1 MTKQVRKK
9 AGIGGIAPA
18 LIAAAGL
25 ALAVPTAG
33 LAVGGAENSGAG
45 SAEAGFA
52 PFTPATVDP
61 QLAQRVT
68 ASVAARGQAI
78 RFTPASNQSAQD
90 RTFTVAVRVD
100 DATARAISIRSAG
113 ALAAGSPGLGS
124 NLSAVAAEG
133 SFKLAPTRYNLGVAR
148 GYRGFAKAP
157 VAAKPESSSS
167 LAVLGL
173 NKAGLLDLADFK
185 PAEGSAVDKPS
196 RFQPRIALE
205 AEKGTTGRSR
215 GTLEALGEQTV
226 DVGGAY
232 RITGNLDV
240 TAGVRLS
247 QDRDRIAPLTDSVQD
262 SQAVYVGTQFR
273 F

>member
-1 MTKQVRKK
+1 MTKRSRNK

-18 LIAAAGL
+18 LLAAAGL
-25 ALAVPTAG
+25 AVAIPTAG
-33 LAVGGAENSGAG
+33 LAVSGIENS
-45 SAEAGFA
+45 SAASSGLAFA

-61 QLAQRVT
+61 QLARRVS
-68 ASVAARGQAI
+68 ASVEARGQAI
-78 RFTPASNQSAQD
+78 RFTPASKQSAQD

-100 DATARAISIRSAG
+100 DATARAISLR
-113 ALAAGSPGLGS
+113 AAGSGVTSLPGLGAP
-124 NLSAVAAEG
+124 LLGAAGEG

-148 GYRGFAKAP
+148 GYRGFAKVP
-157 VAAKPESSSS
+157 TSSKPDSGTSTAA
-167 LAVLGL
+167 LGL
-173 NKAGLLDLADFK
+173 NKIGLLDLADFK
-185 PAEGSAVDKPS
+185 PKEGVAEKPS

-215 GTLEALGEQTV
+215 GTLESLGEQTV
-226 DVGGAY
+226 DLGGAY

>member
-1 MTKQVRKK
+1 MKARSRNK
-9 AGIGGIAPA
+9 AGIGGIAPGLFA
-18 LIAAAGL
+18 VAGL
-25 ALAVPTAG
+25 LLAVPTAG
-33 LAVGGAENSGAG
+33 LAVANIHGFTADTT
-45 SAEAGFA
+45 EANFA

-61 QLAQRVT
+61 QLARRV
-68 ASVAARGQAI
+68 AESVKARGLAL
-78 RFTPASNQSAQD
+78 RFTPASSQTAQD

-100 DATARAISIRSAG
+100 DETARAISVRSAIG
-113 ALAAGSPGLGS
+113 IAQGSTGLSSGILDETGKS
-124 NLSAVAAEG
+124 
-133 SFKLAPTRYNLGVAR
+133 SFKLAPARYNLGVAR
-148 GYRGFAKAP
+148 GYQGFAKAP
-157 VAAKPESSSS
+157 SVAKADLTASTS
-167 LAVLGL
+167 LARNKIGL
-173 NKAGLLDLADFK
+173 PDLTDFK

-205 AEKGTTGRSR
+205 AEKGTTGRSK

-226 DVGGAY
+226 DLGGAY
-232 RITGNLDV
+232 RITGNLNV

>member
-1 MTKQVRKK
+1 MTVRSRNK

-18 LIAAAGL
+18 LFAAAGL

-33 LAVGGAENSGAG
+33 LAVAG
-45 SAEAGFA
+45 IQNASEVSSSPGFA

-61 QLAQRVT
+61 QLARRV
-68 ASVAARGQAI
+68 AESVKARGQAI
-78 RFTPASNQSAQD
+78 RFTPASNQSAKD

-100 DATARAISIRSAG
+100 DETARAISVRSALSS
-113 ALAAGSPGLGS
+113 AQGSAGLGS
-124 NLSAVAAEG
+124 QVLSGTGQG

-148 GYRGFAKAP
+148 GYQGFAKVP
-157 VAAKPESSSS
+157 SPAKADIS
-167 LAVLGL
+167 ATATVLGL
-173 NKAGLLDLADFK
+173 NKIGLPDLASFK
-185 PAEGSAVDKPS
+185 PSQGSAEDKPS

-205 AEKGTTGRSR
+205 AEKGTTGRSK

-226 DVGGAY
+226 DLGGAY
-232 RITGNLDV
+232 RITGNLNV

>member
-1 MTKQVRKK
+1 MSKRAGNKT
-9 AGIGGIAPA
+9 GIGGMAPA
-18 LIAAAGL
+18 LLAAAGL

-33 LAVGGAENSGAG
+33 LAVSGIENSRPAASGM
-45 SAEAGFA
+45 EFA

-61 QLAQRVT
+61 QLARRVT
-68 ASVAARGQAI
+68 ASIAARGQAI

-113 ALAAGSPGLGS
+113 SAAAGAPGLGS
-124 NLSAVAAEG
+124 PLAGVASAG
-133 SFKLAPTRYNLGVAR
+133 NFKLAPTRYNLGVAR
-148 GYRGFAKAP
+148 GYRGFVKPTAISKPDSGLAP
-157 VAAKPESSSS
+157 S
-167 LAVLGL
+167 VLGL
-173 NKAGLLDLADFK
+173 NKVGLLDLADFK
-185 PAEGSAVDKPS
+185 PAEGSAIDKPS

-215 GTLEALGEQTV
+215 GTLESLGEQTV

>member
-1 MTKQVRKK
+1 MTARTRNK

-18 LIAAAGL
+18 LFAAAGL

-33 LAVGGAENSGAG
+33 LAVSGIQNSVAESTAV
-45 SAEAGFA
+45 EFV

-61 QLAQRVT
+61 QLARRVA
-68 ASVAARGQAI
+68 ASVQARGQAI
-78 RFTPASNQSAQD
+78 RFTPASKQSGQD

-100 DATARAISIRSAG
+100 DQTARAISVRSAIS
-113 ALAAGSPGLGS
+113 LAQGSAGSVSRIPGEAGKD
-124 NLSAVAAEG
+124 

-148 GYRGFAKAP
+148 GYQGFAKVPAL
-157 VAAKPESSSS
+157 AKADVSANTS
-167 LAVLGL
+167 LGL
-173 NKAGLLDLADFK
+173 NKIGLPDLADFK
-185 PAEGSAVDKPS
+185 PAVSSAADKPS

-205 AEKGTTGRSR
+205 ANKGTTGRSK
-215 GTLEALGEQTV
+215 GTLESLGEQTV

-232 RITGNLDV
+232 RITGNLNV

-247 QDRDRIAPLTDSVQD
+247 QDRDRLEPLTDSVLD